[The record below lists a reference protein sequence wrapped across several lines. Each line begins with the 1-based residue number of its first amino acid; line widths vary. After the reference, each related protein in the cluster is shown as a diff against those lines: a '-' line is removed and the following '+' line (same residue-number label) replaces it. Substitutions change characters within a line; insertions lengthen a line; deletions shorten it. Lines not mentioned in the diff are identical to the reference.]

1 MKKREILTPDITPL
15 IDVVFILLIFFI
27 VSSVFKKDELAL
39 VLNLPTSS
47 AQEIELKEKEIIIE
61 LNDEKLA
68 IHGNETSYESLEE
81 EIIKIEDKERNII
94 FRIDKDV
101 KYEKIIKVLEILQK
115 SQLFNISLI
124 IINFPAKSG
133 ILITFKSIV
142 YNGYDIPF
150 SFKCN
155 CKPS

>member
-1 MKKREILTPDITPL
+1 MKRRESLTLDLTPV

-68 IHGNETSYESLEE
+68 IYGNETSYESLEE

-124 IINFPAKSG
+124 TDTK
-133 ILITFKSIV
+133 K
-142 YNGYDIPF
+142 
-150 SFKCN
+150 
-155 CKPS
+155 

>member
-61 LNDEKLA
+61 LDDEKLA
-68 IHGNETSYESLEE
+68 IYGNETSYESLEE

-115 SQLFNISLI
+115 GQLFNISLI
-124 IINFPAKSG
+124 TDTK
-133 ILITFKSIV
+133 K
-142 YNGYDIPF
+142 
-150 SFKCN
+150 
-155 CKPS
+155 

>member
-47 AQEIELKEKEIIIE
+47 AQEIQLKEKEIIIE
-61 LNDEKLA
+61 INSEKLA
-68 IHGNETSYESLEE
+68 IYGKEVNIEDLDKQMNE
-81 EIIKIEDKERNII
+81 IEDKKRNII

-101 KYEKIIKVLEILQK
+101 KYENVVKVLDILQK
-115 SQLFNISLI
+115 NQLFNISLI
-124 IINFPAKSG
+124 TETKNK
-133 ILITFKSIV
+133 
-142 YNGYDIPF
+142 
-150 SFKCN
+150 
-155 CKPS
+155 

>member
-47 AQEIELKEKEIIIE
+47 AKEIELKQKELVIE
-61 LNDEKLA
+61 LNNEKLA
-68 IHGNETSYESLEE
+68 IYGKETSLELLEE

-94 FRIDKDV
+94 FRIDKEV
-101 KYEKIIKVLEILQK
+101 KYEKIIEVLGLLQK
-115 SQLFNISLI
+115 HQLFNISLI
-124 IINFPAKSG
+124 TDSK
-133 ILITFKSIV
+133 KE
-142 YNGYDIPF
+142 
-150 SFKCN
+150 
-155 CKPS
+155 

>member
-47 AQEIELKEKEIIIE
+47 AQEIQLKEKEIIIE
-61 LNDEKLA
+61 INSEKIA
-68 IHGNETSYESLEE
+68 IYGKEVNIEDLDKQMNE
-81 EIIKIEDKERNII
+81 IEDKKRNII

-101 KYEKIIKVLEILQK
+101 KYENVVKVLDVLQK
-115 SQLFNISLI
+115 NQLFNISLI
-124 IINFPAKSG
+124 TETKNK
-133 ILITFKSIV
+133 
-142 YNGYDIPF
+142 
-150 SFKCN
+150 
-155 CKPS
+155 

>member
-68 IHGNETSYESLEE
+68 IYGNETSYESLEE

-115 SQLFNISLI
+115 NQLFNISLI
-124 IINFPAKSG
+124 TDTK
-133 ILITFKSIV
+133 K
-142 YNGYDIPF
+142 
-150 SFKCN
+150 
-155 CKPS
+155 

>member
-15 IDVVFILLIFFI
+15 IEVVFILLIFFI

-68 IHGNETSYESLEE
+68 IYGNETSYESLEE

-124 IINFPAKSG
+124 TDTK
-133 ILITFKSIV
+133 K
-142 YNGYDIPF
+142 
-150 SFKCN
+150 
-155 CKPS
+155 

>member
-1 MKKREILTPDITPL
+1 MKKSEILTPDITPL

-68 IHGNETSYESLEE
+68 IYGNETSYESLEE

-124 IINFPAKSG
+124 TDTK
-133 ILITFKSIV
+133 K
-142 YNGYDIPF
+142 
-150 SFKCN
+150 
-155 CKPS
+155 